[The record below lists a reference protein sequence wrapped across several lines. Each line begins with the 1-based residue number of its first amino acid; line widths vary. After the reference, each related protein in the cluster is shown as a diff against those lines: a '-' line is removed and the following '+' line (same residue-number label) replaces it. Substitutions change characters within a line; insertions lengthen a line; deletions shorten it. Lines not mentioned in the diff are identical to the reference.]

1 MALDVTASGVSP
13 NTDTCSSEGDLAGG
27 GVSRAEPEASGG
39 GYEGGRGDK
48 ALPVT
53 GIACC
58 GIAAGDVPLL
68 FPGETPGGGRVIG
81 LMTSSSIFGNA
92 MPAALAALSAAPLAF
107 SAATAAEEASCF
119 VRIRSFAA
127 ASFLRAIARRR
138 SRSAARRIA
147 GEFLSAIATQDNGP

>member
-68 FPGETPGGGRVIG
+68 LPGETPGGGRVIG

-92 MPAALAALSAAPLAF
+92 MPAALAALSAASLASRQQRQPKPPPALPASALFPPLHF
-107 SAATAAEEASCF
+107 SG
-119 VRIRSFAA
+119 R
-127 ASFLRAIARRR
+127 
-138 SRSAARRIA
+138 
-147 GEFLSAIATQDNGP
+147 